1 MRSLVCVCVLSR
13 GPAVF
18 FRVCACACGSGRR
31 EGRKK
36 HLGRRARC
44 LWQRGI
50 HIYIMTII

>member
-18 FRVCACACGSGRR
+18 FPRVSMRIRKWAERR
-31 EGRKK
+31 KEK

-44 LWQRGI
+44 LWQRG
-50 HIYIMTII
+50 MRGMSSTCT